1 MKKTTIS
8 VGNQNLYEK
17 QNKIIEVGIVSGLN
31 NGKHSHEYQIFDLKK
46 PISNIGL
53 IGVNSNEVFA
63 IQFKFNCDGD
73 YAFAVYLDGI
83 NVSQSSGIHSLN
95 EINEDQRNE
104 YKTHRGI
111 FVIRDAKKH
120 TKAYL
125 NRFNQI
131 NGENRMF
138 TFTTDVNSGIN
149 EILINDVSISNKIE
163 IYFWKEIVEE
173 EDYMLGDAMICNFLP
188 PQTKVGAGEA
198 THEEYKKGTHL
209 LNPEFLGKVIF
220 IHVNAISVSHLGKT
234 LLSLN
239 ELEDPMNNVPKT

>member
-1 MKKTTIS
+1 MRKTTIS
-8 VGNQNLYEK
+8 VDNQNLFEN
-17 QNKIIEVGIVSGLN
+17 QNKIIEVGIVSRLI

-73 YAFAVYLDGI
+73 YAFAAYLDGI
-83 NVSQSSGIHSLN
+83 NVSQSIGIHSLN
-95 EINEDQRNE
+95 EINEDQRNK
-104 YKTHRGI
+104 YKMHRGI
-111 FVIRDAKKH
+111 FIIRDAKKH
-120 TKAYL
+120 KKAYL

-131 NGENRMF
+131 NGENRLF

-163 IYFWKEIVEE
+163 IYFWREIVEE
-173 EDYMLGDAMICNFLP
+173 FDEMIGNHILFMPAL
-188 PQTKVGAGEA
+188 TKVGAGEA

-209 LNPEFLGKVIF
+209 SNPEFLGKVIF
-220 IHVNAISVSHLGKT
+220 IHVNANAISHLGKT
-234 LLSLN
+234 LLSVN
-239 ELEDPMNNVPKT
+239 EIEDPMNNVPKT